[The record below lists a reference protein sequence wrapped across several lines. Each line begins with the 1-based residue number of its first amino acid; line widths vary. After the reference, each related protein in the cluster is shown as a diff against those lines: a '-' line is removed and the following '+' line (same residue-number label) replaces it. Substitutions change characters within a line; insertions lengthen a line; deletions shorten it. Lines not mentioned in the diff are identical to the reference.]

1 VDLVNV
7 PGWMYFGNIDES
19 CSVNCT
25 RTQLQRLDIQLHAQR
40 DVSTVNKD
48 WQVKAVVVDTN
59 TSPGFIYSILIASN
73 ETAGLIQRCSLL
85 GCDYQRE
92 VLWSVTNTTHLPWA
106 LALDSVP
113 TAIVDTS
120 SLNLINNQTY
130 YSTIGTQNPA
140 PNSIGARTLYFV
152 VNDGFLKGSFSAIYR
167 LVLGD
172 SKAVLIVA
180 DDFFKTGLIKTGLAV
195 DVIGNYLYWGTSRTE
210 TLIKAGCHI
219 YRSPLNGNFSTAE
232 TSIVYTLSGSKVLGL
247 ALDAINLQFTE
258 PSSSSGWGWYIYFSI
273 AGGSILIGILAIMA
287 LLDLWRMSRDC
298 KTARSVQSDV
308 DGGQVEEPYHS
319 INQPEGHN

>member
-152 VNDGFLKGSFSAIYR
+152 VND
-167 LVLGD
+167 
-172 SKAVLIVA
+172 
-180 DDFFKTGLIKTGLAV
+180 DFFKTGLIKTGLAV